1 MLLRIILKKD
11 LKIYIEGQLQTRK
24 FTDNN
29 GVEKYTTEVVLAN
42 YNGTLTMLDSRGGSN
57 DFTND
62 TSSQIDQDMGQDN
75 NFSSSDD
82 LDIDDEIPF

>member
-1 MLLRIILKKD
+1 M
-11 LKIYIEGQLQTRK
+11 
-24 FTDNN
+24 
-29 GVEKYTTEVVLAN
+29 AN